1 MIDEEFICDICNKK
15 VPKLKYT
22 ARDHCPY
29 CLHSKHVDINP
40 GDRQNDC
47 QGVLKPIDIEK
58 FNDKSYELN
67 ILRWFRDNFV
77 SIEDIQHYY
86 EVAPIIVDA
95 INREKHSN
103 IIYDYI
109 YDNIVDYCV
118 KQILI
123 GNYENAYI
131 RYKSSALA
139 LEENFAKLSLIN
151 RFVKTLKN
159 TKNN

>member
-1 MIDEEFICDICNKK
+1 M
-15 VPKLKYT
+15 KL
-22 ARDHCPY
+22 
-29 CLHSKHVDINP
+29 
-40 GDRQNDC
+40 
-47 QGVLKPIDIEK
+47 
-58 FNDKSYELN
+58 
-67 ILRWFRDNFV
+67 
-77 SIEDIQHYY
+77 
-86 EVAPIIVDA
+86 
-95 INREKHSN
+95 
-103 IIYDYI
+103 
-109 YDNIVDYCV
+109 

>member
-1 MIDEEFICDICNKK
+1 MKQDKNKIEESNITTN
-15 VPKLKYT
+15 
-22 ARDHCPY
+22 
-29 CLHSKHVDINP
+29 SN
-40 GDRQNDC
+40 N
-47 QGVLKPIDIEK
+47 IDIEATNEKYYITSACIKYLEEK

-131 RYKSSALA
+131 RYKSSVLA